1 MKTIGRWVLLTIAG
15 ASAAY
20 MGEFILIGEKLKGL
34 SGLLLGIGSVLVVLG
49 LGNMVHLLWLNKPK
63 NKGKYDEKIRTSK
76 IEAKDERKI
85 RIREKAGW
93 KTNIIIFY
101 ILMALTVV
109 FSLMGIDQIVVTVLS
124 GVFVFQIALGIFMFN
139 YYAKKM

>member
-1 MKTIGRWVLLTIAG
+1 MKTIGRWVLLTIVG

-20 MGEFILIGEKLKGL
+20 MGEFILIEEKLKGIA
-34 SGLLLGIGSVLVVLG
+34 GLLFGVGSVLVVLG

-63 NKGKYDEKIRTSK
+63 NKVKYDAKIRTSK

-85 RIREKAGW
+85 RIKEKAGW

-109 FSLMGIDQIVVTVLS
+109 FSLIGIDKIVVTVLS
-124 GVFVFQIALGIFMFN
+124 GVFVFQIGLGIFLFN
-139 YYAKKM
+139 HYAKKM